1 MDVESPSIMFDDTS
15 PIPST
20 VMMHVP
26 SPMLLMI
33 RDSDEMIRTPTLSP
47 YTFSERIICAIEML
61 GDSIE
66 GHRSSETILFL
77 QLLGHILT

>member
-20 VMMHVP
+20 VMIHVP
-26 SPMLLMI
+26 SSTLLMT
-33 RDSDEMIRTPTLSP
+33 RDSAEIIRTPTLSP
-47 YTFSERIICAIEML
+47 YTFSERVICAIEML

-66 GHRSSETILFL
+66 GHRSSETVLFL
-77 QLLGHILT
+77 QLLAAY

>member
-1 MDVESPSIMFDDTS
+1 MLDPHQSFDDTS

-26 SPMLLMI
+26 SPMLLMT
-33 RDSDEMIRTPTLSP
+33 RDSAEIIRTPTLSP
-47 YTFSERIICAIEML
+47 YTFSERVICAIEML

>member
-1 MDVESPSIMFDDTS
+1 MDVGSQSIMFDDTS
-15 PIPST
+15 PST

-33 RDSDEMIRTPTLSP
+33 SDSAEIIRTPTLSP
-47 YTFSERIICAIEML
+47 YTFSERVICAIEML
-61 GDSIE
+61 GNSIE